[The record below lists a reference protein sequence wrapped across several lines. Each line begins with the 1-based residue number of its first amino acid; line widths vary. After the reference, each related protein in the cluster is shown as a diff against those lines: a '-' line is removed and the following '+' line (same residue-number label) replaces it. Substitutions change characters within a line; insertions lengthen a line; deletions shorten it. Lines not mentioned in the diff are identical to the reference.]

1 MLFLYPMCVKYSIAH
16 WSDREYRWLFWVN
29 VHFPLSA
36 FLSVYVEKRLF
47 HYQLERVLL
56 TIVRQQ
62 LWGEIAVFY
71 SKVASFTACR
81 HPEAQKNG
89 QSDICLSV
97 GHFSGMFYGILALFP
112 LRSKAW
118 GYCPKL
124 NDIDSNISASYFL
137 KRYFLYI
144 YKRRIERIKCNR

>member
-62 LWGEIAVFY
+62 LWGEIAVIV
-71 SKVASFTACR
+71 KLPPLLPVAILKLKKMANRTFAYPSAIFLGCST
-81 HPEAQKNG
+81 
-89 QSDICLSV
+89 V
-97 GHFSGMFYGILALFP
+97 FLALFP
-112 LRSKAW
+112 LRNKAW

-124 NDIDSNISASYFL
+124 NDIGCVAGPFFIIFDFLNLWSYNFM
-137 KRYFLYI
+137 
-144 YKRRIERIKCNR
+144 